1 MLLKMKSL
9 LSFLVALFVLVVPCS
24 ATDNV
29 SFFSRNASLLN
40 GSLSILATASLT
52 YEFGLAD
59 YRLAGRERVLGVGGT
74 IGYAFAGY
82 WGACA
87 RLSLHKSFNS
97 QWNAYYGLLGGVYG
111 VLQRGISPQPMYAP
125 YLGLIFLCSRHWGI
139 NAEVAPLFLHSFI
152 ENQVVTLLP
161 VLSLGVMQIF

>member
-1 MLLKMKSL
+1 MPVCVINNAKWQVRAFRFCHDANSSL
-9 LSFLVALFVLVVPCS
+9 H
-24 ATDNV
+24 T
-29 SFFSRNASLLN
+29 FSD
-40 GSLSILATASLT
+40 TT
-52 YEFGLAD
+52 
-59 YRLAGRERVLGVGGT
+59 T
-74 IGYAFAGY
+74 IGYAFASY

-97 QWNAYYGLLGGVYG
+97 QWNVYYGILGGVYG
-111 VLQRGISPQPMYAP
+111 VLQREISPQPMYAP

-152 ENQVVTLLP
+152 ENQVVTPLP

>member
-1 MLLKMKSL
+1 MKSL
-9 LSFLVALFVLVVPCS
+9 LSFLVALCVLVVPCS
-24 ATDNV
+24 AVDNV
-29 SFFSRNASLLN
+29 SFFRRNASLLN

-87 RLSLHKSFNS
+87 RLSLHKYLYSR
-97 QWNAYYGLLGGVYG
+97 WNVYYGIMGGMYG
-111 VLQRGISPQPMYAP
+111 SITAKALAPKPMYAP
-125 YLGLIFLCSRHWGI
+125 FLGLLFQCSRHWGI

-152 ENQVVTLLP
+152 ENQVVTPLP